1 MKLSDI
7 MSAMNLASYAEVSL
21 VLFMAVF
28 VAVAIHLMRRG
39 PTQAWN
45 EASMLPLND
54 GQVPVSPRSKERTHG
69 R

>member
-21 VLFMAVF
+21 VIFMAVF

-39 PTQAWN
+39 HTQAWN
-45 EASMLPLND
+45 EASMLPLD
-54 GQVPVSPRSKERTHG
+54 DDQVPMSRRSKEQSDG